1 VKAVNVRKS
10 ELIISAMVLLFF
22 VIGFCLYP
30 CMPDEIASHWNSKGE
45 ADGYLPKFWGLFL
58 LPLFFAGIALLFVAV
73 PRIDPLKMNIEE
85 FRKYYDGFIII
96 FSIFFLSI
104 YLQVILWN
112 IGIQI
117 SPTMLPPVGMG
128 LLFYYTGVLCE
139 KSKRNWFI
147 GIRTPWTLSSDKVWE
162 KTHKIGG
169 KLFKIAGI
177 IAILGALTPE
187 YAIILI
193 LIPVISAVGYTIAYS
208 YFEYQ
213 KEVNFYK

>member
-1 VKAVNVRKS
+1 
-10 ELIISAMVLLFF
+10 
-22 VIGFCLYP
+22 
-30 CMPDEIASHWNSKGE
+30 
-45 ADGYLPKFWGLFL
+45 
-58 LPLFFAGIALLFVAV
+58 
-73 PRIDPLKMNIEE
+73 
-85 FRKYYDGFIII
+85 
-96 FSIFFLSI
+96 
-104 YLQVILWN
+104 
-112 IGIQI
+112 
-117 SPTMLPPVGMG
+117 MG